1 MLFLLIFYC
10 SFLFLNIF
18 LGNDI
23 MAFIFIIIFAVI
35 DFWVVK
41 NVTGRLLVNLRWW
54 SEIDEDGNENW
65 VYENDEDQ
73 TRPVGSTDTWVFWSA
88 LYATPVVWG
97 FFAFMDFLSLK
108 IFWMNVCII
117 CCTLSSIN
125 VSGYYNCK
133 QDLKGKINNY
143 I

>member
-73 TRPVGSTDTWVFWSA
+73 TRPVGSTDSWVFWSA